1 MSQSEI
7 VSGNPARYFSTLPT
21 LVDRE
26 GTALMVNASGVLLVS
41 LESDESS
48 SSSSSAVTS
57 VNDTANST
65 TLLAANTSRKEAI
78 IYNDSTAIL
87 YVKFGTT
94 ASATDFTYKVQPDG
108 AIDDIRYTG
117 RIDGIWASD
126 ASGAARI
133 TELT

>member
-1 MSQSEI
+1 MASSTELLHRAYDETTSSFKTSVTSQ
-7 VSGNPARYFSTLPT
+7 TLP
-21 LVDRE
+21 
-26 GTALMVNASGVLLVS
+26 
-41 LESDESS
+41 SS
-48 SSSSSAVTS
+48 SSVTS
-57 VNDTANST
+57 VNDTASST

-94 ASATDFTYKVQPDG
+94 ASATDFTYKVQPDA
-108 AIDDIRYTG
+108 AIEDIRYTG
-117 RIDGIWASD
+117 RIDGVWASD